1 MTKARG
7 LADLGNAYSDGA
19 LSNRNML
26 INSDMRVAQRGT
38 SLSAPQ
44 GYTLDRW
51 KSIRF
56 GIGEYT
62 VSQQAI
68 TDLTGFSK
76 CARVQRNSGTTS
88 TNEAAFN
95 QPVEQLNSA
104 RAAGQTVTL
113 SFWLRVG
120 ANYSGTAGS
129 LKSGIAYTTSAT
141 DVGMNYDNFTAGGTS
156 SLVSR
161 TGTTSWVYH
170 TQSFAIPSTAK
181 QVGVAFTTTAWS
193 GTAGAA
199 DYYEITG
206 IQLEAGDTA
215 TPFEHRSYAAEYQSC
230 ARYYWSGDATDG
242 ITGCNLM
249 TNSNTTYISAS
260 CVFPVAMRADP
271 TVLAHPTGTTINGLA
286 QGPGTTVDFNSTTF
300 SFSLPNTSTVGMSRA
315 RFSSLSATPVANTVY
330 AARFIPLAFD
340 AEL

>member
-206 IQLEAGDTA
+206 VQLEVGDTA
-215 TPFEHRSYAAEYQSC
+215 TPFEHRSYGQELALCQ
-230 ARYYWSGDATDG
+230 RYYYQD
-242 ITGCNLM
+242 
-249 TNSNTTYISAS
+249 TTASHFVRSFS
-260 CVFPVAMRADP
+260 CVSLGSLYEDYPLPTIMRTTP
-271 TVLAHPTGTTINGLA
+271 SVSVVLGTDVNKVSSVSILGR
-286 QGPGTTVDFNSTTF
+286 TTKSGYLIFQK
-300 SFSLPNTSTVGMSRA
+300 
-315 RFSSLSATPVANTVY
+315 SATGDGYTSVNKVTA
-330 AARFIPLAFD
+330 D

>member
-206 IQLEAGDTA
+206 VQLEAGDTA
-215 TPFEHRSYAAEYQSC
+215 TPFEHRGFGQELALCQ
-230 ARYYWSGDATDG
+230 RYYYQDTTTDHF
-242 ITGCNLM
+242 TR
-249 TNSNTTYISAS
+249 SFS
-260 CVFPVAMRADP
+260 CVSLGSFYEDYPLPTIMRATP
-271 TVLAHPTGTTINGLA
+271 TQSVVLGTS
-286 QGPGTTVDFNSTTF
+286 VSKVNSV
-300 SFSLPNTSTVGMSRA
+300 SAVGRTKKA
-315 RFSSLSATPVANTVY
+315 GYLIFQKSATGDGFTSLNSFTA
-330 AARFIPLAFD
+330 D